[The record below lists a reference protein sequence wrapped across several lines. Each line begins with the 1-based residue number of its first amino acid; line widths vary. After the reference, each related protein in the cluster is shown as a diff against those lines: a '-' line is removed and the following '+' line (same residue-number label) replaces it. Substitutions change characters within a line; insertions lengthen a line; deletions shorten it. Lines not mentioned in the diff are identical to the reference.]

1 MNIEHDVN
9 STTAML
15 RKTSINIEH
24 DVNSTTD
31 KIKKKNMQMIIS
43 LSETIKI
50 VKTMIIEEVKKKIW
64 KRVPDKSDENS
75 K

>member
-31 KIKKKNMQMIIS
+31 KILKKTMQMIIS
-43 LSETIKI
+43 LSETIK
-50 VKTMIIEEVKKKIW
+50 
-64 KRVPDKSDENS
+64 KRKNDDHRRS
-75 K
+75 

>member
-31 KIKKKNMQMIIS
+31 KIKKKHANDNLPFRNNKNRKNDDHRRS
-43 LSETIKI
+43 
-50 VKTMIIEEVKKKIW
+50 
-64 KRVPDKSDENS
+64 
-75 K
+75 